1 MPLGIGDVAA
11 ERQRVGIAVGHQPRA
26 FQNER
31 DLRVLGQVAVQLG
44 DDGGR
49 QVQRAAFFIQ
59 AARGLD
65 LAHLF
70 ARRHFDAQSG
80 FDQTLFV
87 DSGFDQI
94 EPDGVLIDGRFGR
107 ALDALE
113 TLLAEAVD
121 GQHGGL

>member
-26 FQNER
+26 FQNEG
-31 DLRVLGQVAVQLG
+31 DLRVLGQLAIELG

-49 QVQRAAFFIQ
+49 QVQRTAFFIEP
-59 AARGLD
+59 ARGLD

-80 FDQTLFV
+80 FDQALFV
-87 DSGFDQI
+87 EGGLDQVQ
-94 EPDGVLIDGRFGR
+94 PDGVLVDRRFGR